1 MGKSTARMYASVLM
15 QADPYRHST
24 EIQKILAIFLENP
37 QLYEIFQSPRI
48 SLLEKK
54 KTAEMI
60 FKSQVK
66 PLVYNFL
73 QLLIENHR
81 IKMLKEIYDDLIE
94 YENDREG
101 ILTGRIL
108 SVFVLDENM
117 IEMIE
122 KRFSIMTHKKVQ
134 LTQEIDLGLIGGL
147 IVILGDAIYDG
158 SIQGK
163 LNDIKEHML
172 RT

>member
-1 MGKSTARMYASVLM
+1 MGKSTARTYASVLM
-15 QADPYRHST
+15 QTDPNRHSAD
-24 EIQKILAIFLENP
+24 IQKILNIFLENP

-54 KTAEMI
+54 KTAEII

-66 PLVYNFL
+66 PLVYHFL

-81 IKMLKEIYDDLIE
+81 VKILKEIYDDLIE

-101 ILTGRIL
+101 ILVGRIL
-108 SVFVLDENM
+108 SVIVLDENM
-117 IEMIE
+117 IKMIE

-147 IVILGDAIYDG
+147 IVILGDTIYDG